1 MYATRIERLCQ
12 ALSAS
17 GFDALAL
24 NPGPSLVY
32 LTGLHFHLM
41 ERPTVLLVAPG
52 QKPGLVLANLE
63 MGKAQSGALDLQTF
77 SFGDNPAL
85 WGQSFEQAIQA
96 LGLNGKRIGVEPNR
110 MRFLELSYLQQAAP
124 QARFESA
131 ESVLNG
137 ARMQKDP
144 DEVAAMRR
152 AVEMAQQALLAT
164 LPFIRAGVTEKA
176 VAAELFLQLLKAG
189 SEPEVPFMPIVAG
202 GPNSA
207 NPHAAPSDRPLQ
219 NGDLLVIDWGA
230 RYQGYCSD
238 LTRTF
243 AIGEVDPELRHIV
256 EVTGQANAAGRAA
269 SQPEVTAGSVDAAA
283 RGVIEAAGYG
293 PQFFHR
299 VGHGLGLE
307 EHEPPYMFGENQLV
321 LLPGM
326 SYTVEPGIYLAGRG
340 GTRIE
345 DNVVI
350 TAAGCETLSNLPRE
364 LIKLG

>member
-1 MYATRIERLCQ
+1 MYATRIERLSQ
-12 ALSAS
+12 ALAAS

-24 NPGPSLVY
+24 NPGPSLAY

-41 ERPTVLLVAPG
+41 ERPTVLLVAAG
-52 QKPGLVLANLE
+52 QTPALVLANLE
-63 MGKAQSGALDLQTF
+63 MGKAHSCELPLQTF
-77 SFGDNPAL
+77 PFGDNPAL
-85 WGQSFEQAIQA
+85 WQQSFNQAVQA

-131 ESVLNG
+131 EGLLNS
-137 ARMQKDP
+137 ARMQKDEQ
-144 DEVAAMRR
+144 EVAAMRR
-152 AVEMAQQALLAT
+152 AVQIAQQALLAT
-164 LPFIRAGVTEKA
+164 LPTVRAGVTEKTI
-176 VAAELFLQLLKAG
+176 AAELFLQLLKAG
-189 SEPEVPFMPIVAG
+189 SDTEVPFMPIVAG

-219 NGDLLVIDWGA
+219 EGDLLVIDWGA

-243 AIGEVDPELRHIV
+243 AIGEVEPELKRIV

-269 SQPEVTAGSVDAAA
+269 SGPEVTAGSVDAAA
-283 RGVIEAAGYG
+283 RAVIEAAGYG

-340 GTRIE
+340 GVRIE

-350 TAAGCETLSNLPRE
+350 TASGAETLSDLPRE
-364 LIKLG
+364 LIQLG